1 MKFDEVEPGTCMHR
15 VAVDVAEEL
24 RSQIR
29 DLWED
34 MYRRNKAMGGGMANV
49 TLAGLTVVWLECV
62 HATMGT
68 LDSESAIS
76 LLRDLRP
83 EDKEV
88 AREMR
93 LAARDFL
100 RRSRWLPKRRA
111 T

>member
-1 MKFDEVEPGTCMHR
+1 MKFDHVDADTCMHG
-15 VAVDVAEEL
+15 VAVEVADEL
-24 RSQIR
+24 RDHVR
-29 DLWED
+29 LVYED
-34 MYRRNKAMGGGMANV
+34 MHLRNKEMGGGMANV

-76 LLRDLRP
+76 LLRELRP
-83 EDKEV
+83 SDKEA

-100 RRSRWLPKRRA
+100 RRSRWLPKRR
-111 T
+111 TT